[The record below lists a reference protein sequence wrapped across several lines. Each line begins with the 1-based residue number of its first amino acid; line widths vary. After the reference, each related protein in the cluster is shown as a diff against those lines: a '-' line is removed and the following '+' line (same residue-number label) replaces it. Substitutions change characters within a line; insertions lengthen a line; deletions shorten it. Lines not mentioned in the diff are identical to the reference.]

1 MRYSIDG
8 EGSDVFEIGPRDG
21 VVRVRAN
28 QVGRSNLDREKQSGY
43 TLKVVASDMPEGG
56 PDQRS
61 TAAVVKIAVSDVND
75 SPPAFSNSR
84 YSAVVPENSP
94 VNTLVTR
101 ITAQDPDTGLAG
113 EVHYALAGMITKH

>member
-1 MRYSIDG
+1 MKGQQNRI
-8 EGSDVFEIGPRDG
+8 ELVTIPGP
-21 VVRVRAN
+21 N
-28 QVGRSNLDREKQSGY
+28 
-43 TLKVVASDMPEGG
+43 
-56 PDQRS
+56 QRS

-113 EVHYALAGMITKH
+113 EVHYALAGMITNF